1 MKEPL
6 KSVSEVIAQAND
18 KFSEAHHHIDT
29 LVGIIDKALR
39 KQGLE
44 ADAVTIDCP
53 ALDKKLVFVLHDSK
67 ADSVDIAQGNKAG
80 DIFSSASEPL
90 AQLTVNK
97 VVALMNSYFQA
108 L

>member
-18 KFSEAHHHIDT
+18 KFYEVNNNIDT

-39 KQGLE
+39 KQGMN

-53 ALDKKLVFVLHDSK
+53 ALNKKLAFLLHDSK

-90 AQLTVNK
+90 AELTVNK
-97 VVALMNSYFQA
+97 VVAIMNSYFKP

>member
-18 KFSEAHHHIDT
+18 KFYEVNNNIDT

-39 KQGLE
+39 KQGMN

-53 ALDKKLVFVLHDSK
+53 ALDKKLVFLLHDSK

-90 AQLTVNK
+90 AELTVNK
-97 VVALMNSYFQA
+97 VVAIMNSYFKP

>member
-6 KSVSEVIAQAND
+6 KSLSEVIAQAND
-18 KFSEAHHHIDT
+18 KFYIEHKNVDT

-39 KQGLE
+39 QQGIN

-53 ALDKKLVFVLHDSK
+53 ALDKKLVFVLHDNK
-67 ADSVDIAQGNKAG
+67 AGSVDIAQGNKAG
-80 DIFSSASEPL
+80 DIFSSTTYEKSALNIE
-90 AQLTVNK
+90 K
-97 VVALMNSYFQA
+97 VIALMTDNF

>member
-18 KFSEAHHHIDT
+18 KFYELNNNIDT

-39 KQGLE
+39 QQGIN

-53 ALDKKLVFVLHDSK
+53 ALDKKLVFVLHDTK
-67 ADSVDIAQGNKAG
+67 TDSVDIAQGNKAG

-90 AQLTVNK
+90 AELTINR
-97 VVALMNSYFQA
+97 VVALMSRYFQP
-108 L
+108 